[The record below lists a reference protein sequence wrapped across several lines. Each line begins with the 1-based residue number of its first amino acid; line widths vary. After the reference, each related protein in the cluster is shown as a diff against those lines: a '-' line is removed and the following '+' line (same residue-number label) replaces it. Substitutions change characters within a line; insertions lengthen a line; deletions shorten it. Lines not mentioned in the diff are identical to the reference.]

1 MWHPAAAELLWPP
14 WQHAHRLWRQ
24 RQQQHQ
30 LVQLAIEFPG
40 YSQSRFARAEGAG
53 QRGVNNHTHSSSN
66 HWSFKDNHSS
76 TPQLTLRPE
85 GVRSAPCS
93 PRHASTATAPGWRS
107 TWMLNMAGWH
117 KTLRRTKKASGSTLR
132 TACRA
137 LPNSWRPSF
146 HVPLQMSWKKQPWL
160 SAMR

>member
-1 MWHPAAAELLWPP
+1 MWHPASAELLWPP

-24 RQQQHQ
+24 HQQQHQ
-30 LVQLAIEFPG
+30 LVQLAIEFPD
-40 YSQSRFARAEGAG
+40 YSQSRFARAGG
-53 QRGVNNHTHSSSN
+53 GLVCRVSNPTQSN
-66 HWSFKDNHSS
+66 HWSFKTSHSS

-85 GVRSAPCS
+85 GVRSALCS
-93 PRHASTATAPGWRS
+93 PRHASTATASGWRS

-117 KTLRRTKKASGSTLR
+117 KTLRRTKKACGSTLR